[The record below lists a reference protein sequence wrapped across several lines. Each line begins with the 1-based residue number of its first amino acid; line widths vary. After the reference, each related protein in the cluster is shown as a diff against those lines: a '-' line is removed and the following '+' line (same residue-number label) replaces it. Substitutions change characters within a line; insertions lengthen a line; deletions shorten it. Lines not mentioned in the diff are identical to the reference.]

1 MFHAK
6 RFSVHSV
13 VSELLFG
20 SFLVG
25 LFVVAYL
32 IQPVHVLA
40 AWFGFFVSAYS
51 VIANDSIQTIGTFL
65 SSNRQL
71 RWWVLWLYV
80 SLIFFV
86 TLLYSWVLFDGDVS
100 HQRLLAK
107 GFDTPP
113 DRLEY
118 LQLIAPV
125 ILLGLTRAKIPVSTS
140 FLVLGTFVGS
150 SSAMSN
156 MIFKS
161 IYGYLAGLFASGI
174 FFFLTARLAQKHFVG
189 SPSRSWYI
197 VQWIVSGMLWSVWLQ
212 QDLANIAIFLPRS
225 LSIYEFMLFTG
236 YIIAELGLL
245 LYLRGGRIQSIVTEK
260 SCVFDPR
267 YATMI
272 DAVYAVVLYYFRTVN
287 RIPMST
293 TWVFLGLLSGREFAM
308 WARSTSKFSFI
319 KMLSMSA
326 KDSLSALI
334 GFVVSIWLA
343 SSVNPNVEA
352 SKIHEQVVEE
362 LVTPSSANPS

>member
-6 RFSVHSV
+6 RFGVHSV

-150 SSAMSN
+150 SSAMRDLTFGSASS
-156 MIFKS
+156 FVRLRVSSDEARGSDVPEEVEPLPRVAARRRS
-161 IYGYLAGLFASGI
+161 ISATLASTSAVGEARAASASIALMSFGMRASR
-174 FFFLTARLAQKHFVG
+174 ARRVTKVG
-189 SPSRSWYI
+189 SW
-197 VQWIVSGMLWSVWLQ
+197 
-212 QDLANIAIFLPRS
+212 
-225 LSIYEFMLFTG
+225 
-236 YIIAELGLL
+236 
-245 LYLRGGRIQSIVTEK
+245 
-260 SCVFDPR
+260 
-267 YATMI
+267 
-272 DAVYAVVLYYFRTVN
+272 
-287 RIPMST
+287 
-293 TWVFLGLLSGREFAM
+293 
-308 WARSTSKFSFI
+308 
-319 KMLSMSA
+319 
-326 KDSLSALI
+326 
-334 GFVVSIWLA
+334 
-343 SSVNPNVEA
+343 
-352 SKIHEQVVEE
+352 
-362 LVTPSSANPS
+362 PSSLEEWAHASLGEHLKVRSP